1 MTDVQSFLVAAERG
15 NGSAI
20 LTLDSDREGIT
31 ARSGR
36 VVRWLANVRKSEN
49 RALAERFVDALVDR
63 YGEDPTTAAAAATG
77 LARIR
82 ARGKAL
88 RVREVREAIQQAQR
102 FQESFSNKNRD
113 WADRIRAAGMR
124 STYRNDGVP
133 LLRVKIDA
141 VARVRYRE
149 NPTMSKLVAT
159 DVVERK
165 AQEAIMAN
173 SRGGR
178 HLVSTRE
185 VAEVLSRVIA
195 DELETAYIS
204 RRNQAWKAFSLTE
217 GSIAREA
224 FERAAAECEPRLV
237 VRLEQLTPNA
247 VQDLTSRL
255 HEGIRT
261 GRIPADRLDD
271 DAALTEFAH
280 AQAQGFLAERVAA
293 HAAVAR
299 LDLGGEAGHSEK
311 AALLSLVTRDNI
323 PERFVPAMGRAYEK
337 VREDIA
343 GLTGSSSDAALA
355 VSIRKIQLAIEK
367 AFLDSNNRIE
377 IENQDRM
384 FEQAWRFLL
393 APGGEAQ
400 AAAIL
405 GRFVPA
411 DSLLRGITEGASNY
425 RLLFPGT
432 PEWSRKY
439 RGVHESLNGRLV
451 HDEQSRDVASVYST
465 LMLSLCRILDQ
476 SVAGGSEDT
485 ELDFERTPGDGAVAA
500 LRNYGI
506 PFPPPDRVGASN
518 RRVPLSHPQL
528 AAVKAE
534 LRSLLLHSV
543 GEAAD
548 ESGLAKACL
557 DDLGE
562 NHLRYLEQER
572 TQGWGRVVNR
582 YFIDSD
588 QCLPQ
593 DPEAVVQALRDFC
606 MEREGEGAG
615 TLNRELLKKVSAM
628 ATQDTINCVHWGC
641 MDPNRPDLAI
651 MNGDLRGVVDSIE
664 YRLSRGEDGQIRLRV
679 EQRLRPLWYLPV
691 NKDTDVEAMGSG
703 EGAIADRIALSPTK
717 SHFRTTVELRFAR
730 NAREPIIGNVD
741 LGYRLVEGVHDES
754 ESPYIIRN
762 PARR

>member
-1 MTDVQSFLVAAERG
+1 MTDVQSFLVAVGQG

-36 VVRWLANVRKSEN
+36 VVRWLSHIRKSEN
-49 RALAERFVDALVDR
+49 RALAERFVDALVEQ

-77 LARIR
+77 LARTR
-82 ARGKAL
+82 VRGKAL
-88 RVREVREAIQQAQR
+88 RVREVQEAIRQAQG
-102 FQESFSNKNRD
+102 FQESFSNENRVC
-113 WADRIRAAGMR
+113 ADRIRTANVF
-124 STYRNDGVP
+124 STCRNERVP

-141 VARVRYRE
+141 AARVRFRE
-149 NPTMSKLVAT
+149 NPTVSKLVAT

-165 AQEAIMAN
+165 AREAIMAN

-178 HLVSTRE
+178 HLVSLRE
-185 VAEVLSRVIA
+185 VAEVLTRVIA
-195 DELETAYIS
+195 DELETAYVS
-204 RRNQAWKAFSLTE
+204 RRDQALRALSLTE
-217 GSIAREA
+217 GSIVREA
-224 FERAAAECEPRLV
+224 FERAAAEYELPPGDYLK
-237 VRLEQLTPNA
+237 QLTPNA
-247 VQDLTSRL
+247 AQDLASRL
-255 HEGIRT
+255 HEGIHT
-261 GRIPADRLDD
+261 GQIPADRLDD
-271 DAALTEFAH
+271 TGALTEFAH
-280 AQAQGFLAERVAA
+280 AQAKRFLAERVAA
-293 HAAVAR
+293 RSAVAR
-299 LDLGGEAGHSEK
+299 LDLGGEAGHSAKE
-311 AALLSLVTRDNI
+311 ALLSLVTRDNI

-343 GLTGSSSDAALA
+343 GLAGSSSDAALA
-355 VSIRKIQLAIEK
+355 VSIRKIQLAIET
-367 AFLDSNNRIE
+367 ALLDSNNRLE
-377 IENQDRM
+377 VDNQSRM

-425 RLLFPGT
+425 RWLFPGT
-432 PEWSRKY
+432 PEWSRRY
-439 RGVHESLNGRLV
+439 RGVHQSLNGRLV
-451 HDEQSRDVASVYST
+451 HDDQSRDVASVYST

-506 PFPPPDRVGASN
+506 PFPPPNRVGASN
-518 RRVPLSHPQL
+518 RCVPLSHPQF

-534 LRSLLLHSV
+534 LRSLLHHSI
-543 GEAAD
+543 GESAD
-548 ESGLAKACL
+548 QSGLAKACL
-557 DDLGE
+557 DDLSE
-562 NHLRYLEQER
+562 KHLRYLEQAG
-572 TQGWGRVVNR
+572 TQGSGRVVNR
-582 YFIDSD
+582 YFIDSE

-593 DPEAVVQALRDFC
+593 DPAAVVQALRDFC
-606 MEREGEGAG
+606 VERDGEGAG

-691 NKDTDVEAMGSG
+691 NKDTDVEAMGPR

-730 NAREPIIGNVD
+730 DAREPIIGNVD
-741 LGYRLVEGVHDES
+741 LGYCLVEGVHDDS
-754 ESPYIIRN
+754 EAPYIIRN